1 MHKLMLCGLS
11 LALAACSGADRL
23 TQAELAKLSP
33 PLQQLV
39 TGKVLAGEELDAT
52 RRPDGDT
59 EYAVIIRSSNPEE
72 LRRAGIPL
80 NSVFGDVC
88 TARLTLKELRS
99 AAALP
104 SVRWIETGTKNFPQ

>member
-23 TQAELAKLSP
+23 TQSELAKLSP

-39 TGKVLAGEELDAT
+39 TGRASGSELFDVS
-52 RRPDGDT
+52 RRPDGEA
-59 EYAVIIRSSNPEE
+59 EYGVIIRSSSPEE
-72 LRRAGIPL
+72 LRKVGIPL

-99 AAALP
+99 AVALP
-104 SVRWIETGTKNFPQ
+104 SVRWIESGTKNFPQ